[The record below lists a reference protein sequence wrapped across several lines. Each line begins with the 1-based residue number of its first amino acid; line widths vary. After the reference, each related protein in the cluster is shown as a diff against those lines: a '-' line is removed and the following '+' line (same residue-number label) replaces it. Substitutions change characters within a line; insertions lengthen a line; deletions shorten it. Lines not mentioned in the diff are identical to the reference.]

1 MSEELSNVQHN
12 LNADVDISFESGI
25 ESILR
30 FAEQVES
37 VNSVFSQLSFTA
49 ENLEDKIVRK
59 FNELGN
65 LLNDSKSIADVNEA
79 VAKKIQH
86 KINRYIS
93 QYVEN
98 LDFSPESVRLN
109 KQLLSKFN
117 KDFSDNIDK
126 FIRELEKGSVKLDN
140 KDIIFKL
147 NNYLNNLKNSVRDLY
162 SKIFNDEPNEKYIAQ
177 LEDVRKETLKKLAL
191 PKVADKLGDTLKQF
205 TQQVE
210 KLFDDVIAN
219 YKENLQSHTKNID
232 AGGGTVISK
241 TTLEKLQRRVKQA
254 ILDSLDIKFGT
265 KALNITIDKS
275 SFENIQKTIAEHF
288 NELIKNSKVQ
298 FELDNKDGVTVNTDP
313 AKKISKKVN
322 AKLKNLEKQLDE
334 LLEKILVETDEAQRI
349 ELGVKFVELNKE
361 IERLTAST
369 GEEVLRQA
377 DKAKKTPLASGN
389 IMQKFI
395 EKFSR
400 ELESLIDVS
409 KIEGLNTIKVKISA
423 LDKNFKGLDQN
434 LQSILADKET
444 GIDKE
449 IIVFKSNI
457 EELGK
462 NFENINALLKS
473 ANVVG
478 LRSSIESLINGL
490 NSLANDI
497 NSVST
502 QFYTDNNND
511 DRVVGNI
518 KKYKYAY
525 DNVEQSS
532 DKDSTEKLKYIEK
545 TYDELFKTY
554 IGLSS
559 TKIKKLNQED
569 TDTLHALKE
578 TTLFNYFNGVFEGS
592 TYDLIEEFKKIGKKV
607 NPALYSKPLKIDV
620 SVEALYKTIIDQ
632 INEIIVK
639 LTDILKNDI
648 GKLFND
654 ISEVVNENRDINSEL
669 VSKLNALNDI
679 VWDKFI
685 PNINTLSVQFNE
697 LSDLL
702 GSSNLNGLKQSVEN
716 FVTNLNRLNG
726 DLSINLPDVKSKD
739 LVEISTN
746 NNEYKDLRRVPTIK
760 NLISK
765 RRSRLEL
772 LEFMHNFY
780 HDDIDSVKQTLKS
793 LFNSRKELKKAIATF
808 KEDRFDDDLFGENEN
823 NFSEEDLNILDNYS
837 NLLERTE
844 EKIREQ
850 YKTLNNM
857 RKVQNIYGKKVF
869 NKMLTDPDYLKYLI
883 TKEKSKLDKIES
895 KYKLIQNRYKDIIAE
910 FFDADILKM
919 TEKEFLE
926 KRPFVT
932 GYLFHGG
939 ADLDDVNTYAGFR
952 HIEGKGFYTTNSYNI
967 AKKYALNADGVVNYI
982 KDLSKNKFHFQEFAD
997 KKFWETVF
1005 SEINYSFPELSFEDY
1020 LSFIK
1025 KKAYL
1030 FNKSYHNN
1038 ELVKTFKGKRV
1049 ATNEFMYKTLA
1060 EYLKSKGVVSSSE
1073 QGEGESIIE
1082 AVLSKLG
1089 VDTQVHFENGEYV
1102 VNTFRNKESL
1112 KVVRPEDVYKEKIIE
1127 GIKAGKVIPKHVL
1140 DQNKEF
1146 QELYEKY
1153 AYLRELVD
1161 NNLKRVYS
1169 VAPKYQTGLGEKQE
1183 FFSDFSKALDYLAEV
1198 KLHHKLPYTIK
1209 YADLPIESLMQGFYS
1224 SERGEFILSDY
1235 VDLIKF
1241 KPLDLNLFDVNLPKS
1256 LDNIIDVT
1264 SRFNYSKW
1272 IPVLEKVLEKRKKLA
1287 DQHFTNFLKSYKDK
1301 FVDSDFKEKV
1311 NAFLQGKSSIEDI
1324 KMDLSHY
1331 ILFRDDGHILKDF
1344 EYNKYIEQ
1352 GNKADLTQERLD
1364 YFKHLEKELGAYIP
1378 SSKGNKPTQLIKG
1391 IEIDSAAL
1399 NKINVLIEITKN
1411 IPNLIELLGNNFK
1424 IVEANLQNALDT
1436 KAKGL
1441 DVHIGNLP
1449 AIILELGKN
1458 FGGITTSLQKLDVG
1472 VVQTAIDAFENTLKK
1487 LNEIKVKNQIN
1498 VNIDNI
1504 IENLNKNL
1512 KELQQQLR
1520 NSDNGITAARLI
1532 VDGINQKIEQFVKS
1546 LIALSAKI
1554 VNVDTATLSIK
1565 LTPEQ
1570 LQSLEAQLEG
1580 VNIVNVNEISGP
1592 INTALKNLLGN
1603 AGKIIESQLSNIM
1616 NQEDIKIPKLQTKK
1630 IVSQLTTL
1638 VNTFMTGYVNA
1649 VAENSLIYKPLEI
1662 KTKDLPQ
1669 SIKNALA
1676 KKAGVSLE
1684 DYLKRTPTIGGATVL
1699 AETLEQNMGAL
1710 SAKLH
1715 EAAMNNENRLFSEY
1729 KNAIK
1734 GIKVKVDTSPVEYF
1748 TNNITS
1754 IQQEIIAKIKEIM
1767 RVQFSE
1773 INKQIKELKAVP
1785 VGFNYVPKNIPSTIP
1800 VKTATVQSYGAKV
1813 NIPRGTVN
1821 IPVPYRVGDDLDF
1834 TTIYQKAGGLGSH
1847 VNNRT
1852 LLNSILNTMRYIL
1865 AGSLLKGPYAYL
1877 YQGWESAKDFEAS
1890 LVKAQINLSGS
1901 NEELF
1906 RDFART
1912 RIEKAVELGVTNALS
1927 HLKGITDTEAMV
1939 DAEVAFLKKYV
1950 TEDVRKD
1957 LQNISL
1963 RYIISQ
1969 AQLGQM
1975 FEIASRSTTDPFE
1988 ARAITETAARLFAA
2002 EPGVGSP
2009 EEIADALQASIVQ
2022 MGMTGFDT
2030 KRLSEIFFNISTNFR
2045 VSTKDLLKFTAT
2057 AGAVMSDELKNYQTE
2072 ELAKLKQEIESA
2084 TGSRRKELEERYKQV
2099 KLDTDIAL
2107 TGLIGALITEGSN
2120 KTGTEAARMMIQFFN
2135 SLNTPETRKLLEDI
2149 AGSNPKYASILP
2161 YKYTPNQ
2168 EGLPFT
2174 EKTSGIESFFT
2185 ILKLAN
2191 EMESQGDA
2199 RLAGEMLRKV
2209 FGRYTGAGKAVD
2221 KMIEIIMQRFPE
2233 YRKEGKDP
2241 VQGIIEDFKK
2251 NSDLFMEEA
2260 IAKNNMTLAKRT
2272 ERAAVTWEAAMSNVF
2287 MEFKDDIS
2295 FAMDAITN
2303 ILRIIRDNADF
2314 VAGLI
2319 KNLINILIGAGVR
2332 HYGGKLFD
2340 KINANVLASERD
2352 LLVEPWKQKIK
2363 EDIKQRAEMQKDL
2376 LNYDEKLSKAVNVYE
2391 SARQAY
2397 FNLTGVNLGDVDE
2410 KNQPQFTN
2418 KSVREIL
2425 NTSDDAVE
2433 RALLALYS
2441 SQIDSE
2447 KASRYTIEGNNIGFN
2462 MYDAKILSKFAE
2474 KLKSGNKLSP
2484 DEIRKAR
2491 QRLLKYS
2498 GQLSE
2503 FGPELFDSDTD
2514 IALVTGQSTGDG
2526 GIIGRLKAKAS
2537 MLEENLQMFKND
2549 NILLNV
2555 VGGSISGILPRSKE
2569 ELLTRANKY
2578 IQSLESLVDEDDDI
2592 AMLKQ
2597 LLDNEQEDSKEYAK
2611 LVEDINKRRSQVET
2625 SLGIPRLKEA
2635 LEAYKSSEIDFE
2647 SVANTIK
2654 EFEDN
2659 LQKIKSGIPVNRVEA
2674 ESEEQENL
2682 LRLKALREAYVTLYG
2697 EDATNDKKLNNINQ
2711 RISMSQRR
2719 LEKIKS
2725 GQFTNS
2731 EIEQLVDQLNGMKQ
2745 FNVTPENY
2753 GDMVETLNQIKAAVA
2768 VYEDEAEKIL
2778 NKATRA
2784 ASTISELSLGKG
2796 KHVNKLAELDTAIAE
2811 SHNVVKNIIEA
2822 YSNMGAAPRIE
2833 KGKSTIGGLKDT
2845 KLLKTI
2851 DNLKQGYIKTIA
2863 EMVPV
2868 STNAFIDAV
2877 NSLTDR
2883 MFNKK
2888 ILGKLDEEQVE
2899 KAILKAMGGD
2909 YTEADKLFGEK
2920 SKDIVLGYEEINTG
2934 ISNAKKLVDN
2944 LSKQKQIIQEISK
2957 LRESDE
2963 LKNYKDYITDKGEI
2977 YEEKFYSDKIPGY
2990 SLDKSDDE
2998 NIKKQTQILKSELDS
3013 IGKTQAG
3020 QKLLELRKQLNNL
3033 TGEADALANASRR
3046 AAQGQAQLS
3055 DATKRL
3061 VTEHELGVTKDSEF
3075 IEALKKEQGSKQQS
3089 PMQLAL
3095 GSLVGSVASI
3105 AGNIALSWVIGAV
3118 TTFSAGRLAQ
3128 LFESRATTAQL
3139 RYERASDI
3147 AQRVDEIER
3156 LKGTSDGGWDLNLK
3170 KSRLG
3175 WDMILNNIPF
3185 VSDLILGK
3193 RKISEEQMSKII
3205 GGKQSRV
3212 EALAELKKQAL
3223 EEEYLSEKTFDAVNT
3238 EIFKKL
3244 NEAIRGSNNAAMTSE
3259 ARLYSVE
3266 TWIDFAMNKLV
3277 GPEERDINY
3286 ESLIKKLELRSKGI
3300 RDTSQEMIDIEVQT
3314 AKKLADLYEKGAA
3327 FIKAKMEI
3335 MEKEAGEL
3343 GIDVNT
3349 EAYLK
3354 LKENYLILKEKAAQ
3368 AQSIVSDVFS
3378 QLNRLFADIEADLS
3392 NALIGIDIA
3401 DISSKIQR
3409 WRSGIPEYS
3418 GVAINQQISVLQSR
3432 VSEYKKAEEEE
3443 RQKLARL
3450 KDDEKNSGMY
3460 KDLETKYKSTV
3471 EKRKQAEYDLVVAMQ
3486 QLPISSAETLMNM
3499 AAATADVEARIAL
3512 AKAQLKGLGEDSLYA
3527 RLMQKQ
3533 RLEKI
3538 NEAYGSMIAAL
3549 NEQYNKKQGDYQKIW
3564 IEMKELEAKQL
3575 ENLVAIKKLNENK
3588 ISFNLP
3594 DGLRVMTYND
3604 YLQSTGNERSFTSQ
3618 FKAFNL
3624 NINFG
3629 DVTVRSDNDIRNI
3642 VRNITN
3648 QVPIVYK
3655 NGLRIR

>member
-1 MSEELSNVQHN
+1 MAEELNNVQHN

-30 FAEQVES
+30 FAEQIES

-65 LLNDSKSIADVNEA
+65 LLNDSKPIADVNEA

-93 QYVEN
+93 QYVDN
-98 LDFSPESVRLN
+98 LSFSTETSRLN
-109 KQLLSKFN
+109 KQPFDEFN
-117 KDFSDNIDK
+117 KNFTNSIDK
-126 FIRELEKGSVKLDN
+126 FIREINTKLSTGLIKSAN
-140 KDIIFKL
+140 KEDVLNFIRKL
-147 NNYLNNLKNSVRDLY
+147 ISLRDTTSNLYK
-162 SKIFNDEPNEKYIAQ
+162 KIFNAVPSEERLVQ
-177 LEDVRKETLKKLAL
+177 LENIRAGIFKEL
-191 PKVADKLGDTLKQF
+191 DTLEGIDKFGSTFKQF
-205 TQQVE
+205 KQQITD
-210 KLFDDVIAN
+210 LFNGIISKYEQV
-219 YKENLQSHTKNID
+219 LQSQTKGVSVGD
-232 AGGGTVISK
+232 ETVISK
-241 TTLEKLQRRVKQA
+241 TALNKLRSKIKQA
-254 ILDSLDIKFGT
+254 ILDSLDVKFGT
-265 KALNITIDKS
+265 NALSITIDKS
-275 SFENIQKTIAEHF
+275 SVGEIQKVIAEHF
-288 NELIKNSKVQ
+288 NEMIKKGDIQIDTDDTDIDKNRKDIEARIKEYDENIAKIREKLNKKLMARADALASGDPLDMMAYEDKSFKVEIRKLKDDLTKQEAERKKLVDNLSTVQSNVLFITNENLKKYWATIQNKFAELLSETTLKGLDDLEPIKVDKIKQVINQLSETINKSFEGLKIDKETLNKIPELGKSIEKFNTSISDIISLLSDLGNNFASKPTADFKKSLTKVNDALVGVKQ
-298 FELDNKDGVTVNTDP
+298 QIDNYVIDYINKIIPENLFADGVTVNTDP
-313 AKKISKKVN
+313 AKKINKKAS

-334 LLEKILVETDEAQRI
+334 LLEKIPVETDEAQRI
-349 ELGVKFVELNKE
+349 ELGVKLVELNKE

-369 GEEVLRQA
+369 GEKVLQQV
-377 DKAKKTPLASGN
+377 DKVRKEPLISQN
-389 IMQKFI
+389 LIQKFV
-395 EKFSR
+395 EKFSQ

-409 KIEGLNTIKVKISA
+409 KIDGLNTIKEKIAA
-423 LDKNFKGLDQN
+423 LDKNFKELDQN
-434 LQSILADKET
+434 LKSILTEKEV

-449 IIVFKSNI
+449 IVVFKSNI

-473 ANVVG
+473 ADVG
-478 LRSSIESLINGL
+478 GLKSAIESLINGL
-490 NSLANDI
+490 NSLAKDI
-497 NSVST
+497 NAISAQVYVEDRS
-502 QFYTDNNND
+502 D
-511 DRVVGNI
+511 DRIVRDI
-518 KKYKYAY
+518 KNYKYAFDAY
-525 DNVEQSS
+525 ELKPDEDPAQKFRYMENAYKVLFDRYIALSKYEIN
-532 DKDSTEKLKYIEK
+532 KLSPESVF
-545 TYDELFKTY
+545 DLRE
-554 IGLSS
+554 
-559 TKIKKLNQED
+559 
-569 TDTLHALKE
+569 LKE
-578 TTLFNYFNGVFEGS
+578 TVLYKYFNNTFEGS
-592 TYDLIEEFKKIGKKV
+592 TYDLIERFKDIGKKL
-607 NPALYSKPLKIDV
+607 NPALYDETLKIDV
-620 SVEALYKTIIDQ
+620 PVESLYKTITTQ
-632 INEIIVK
+632 INEIVAR
-639 LTDILKNDI
+639 LTDILKNEVEKISTDSEKLLSISKSQDI
-648 GKLFND
+648 DNAVKAINDKIAQLSNSISSEFISDIDNLIIEFNK
-654 ISEVVNENRDINSEL
+654 I
-669 VSKLNALNDI
+669 
-679 VWDKFI
+679 
-685 PNINTLSVQFNE
+685 
-697 LSDLL
+697 SDLL
-702 GSSNLNGLKQSVEN
+702 GTANVKGLYDAVNN
-716 FVTNLNRLNG
+716 FVQAVNQLTGEVNTVPIAGKYDDLKIQGVKKGSFEVWHNTWNLDTLEKTNGGFKFTQKDSPISTAVSPEEAYFAPAIDVPDGPKAILHGKFEGNYIDFLEDKEAAKVINQLWSSILREAGYDDKSFLEQKQETKSALYLKMLNTLRSKGIDALKNFSIHHVNAEERFISPG
-726 DLSINLPDVKSKD
+726 ELQILRADSLSDFSVFHSLDLGNITEKNLLEKIKQKIVPSYMKGYINEDSVSY
-739 LVEISTN
+739 EIS
-746 NNEYKDLRRVPTIK
+746 KLVSD
-760 NLISK
+760 
-765 RRSRLEL
+765 
-772 LEFMHNFY
+772 
-780 HDDIDSVKQTLKS
+780 
-793 LFNSRKELKKAIATF
+793 
-808 KEDRFDDDLFGENEN
+808 
-823 NFSEEDLNILDNYS
+823 NFSELPAIQKIKQY
-837 NLLERTE
+837 LE
-844 EKIREQ
+844 K
-850 YKTLNNM
+850 
-857 RKVQNIYGKKVF
+857 G
-869 NKMLTDPDYLKYLI
+869 LKF
-883 TKEKSKLDKIES
+883 SD
-895 KYKLIQNRYKDIIAE
+895 
-910 FFDADILKM
+910 
-919 TEKEFLE
+919 TEKNL
-926 KRPFVT
+926 R
-932 GYLFHGG
+932 
-939 ADLDDVNTYAGFR
+939 A
-952 HIEGKGFYTTNSYNI
+952 YTSAEATMI
-967 AKKYALNADGVVNYI
+967 DRLQKK
-982 KDLSKNKFHFQEFAD
+982 
-997 KKFWETVF
+997 T
-1005 SEINYSFPELSFEDY
+1005 DY
-1020 LSFIK
+1020 
-1025 KKAYL
+1025 
-1030 FNKSYHNN
+1030 
-1038 ELVKTFKGKRV
+1038 
-1049 ATNEFMYKTLA
+1049 
-1060 EYLKSKGVVSSSE
+1060 
-1073 QGEGESIIE
+1073 
-1082 AVLSKLG
+1082 
-1089 VDTQVHFENGEYV
+1089 
-1102 VNTFRNKESL
+1102 
-1112 KVVRPEDVYKEKIIE
+1112 
-1127 GIKAGKVIPKHVL
+1127 
-1140 DQNKEF
+1140 
-1146 QELYEKY
+1146 
-1153 AYLRELVD
+1153 
-1161 NNLKRVYS
+1161 
-1169 VAPKYQTGLGEKQE
+1169 
-1183 FFSDFSKALDYLAEV
+1183 
-1198 KLHHKLPYTIK
+1198 
-1209 YADLPIESLMQGFYS
+1209 
-1224 SERGEFILSDY
+1224 
-1235 VDLIKF
+1235 
-1241 KPLDLNLFDVNLPKS
+1241 
-1256 LDNIIDVT
+1256 
-1264 SRFNYSKW
+1264 
-1272 IPVLEKVLEKRKKLA
+1272 
-1287 DQHFTNFLKSYKDK
+1287 
-1301 FVDSDFKEKV
+1301 
-1311 NAFLQGKSSIEDI
+1311 
-1324 KMDLSHY
+1324 
-1331 ILFRDDGHILKDF
+1331 
-1344 EYNKYIEQ
+1344 
-1352 GNKADLTQERLD
+1352 
-1364 YFKHLEKELGAYIP
+1364 
-1378 SSKGNKPTQLIKG
+1378 LIKG
-1391 IEIDSAAL
+1391 IDLESTNTRVPKKLSAETIAAL
-1399 NKINVLIEITKN
+1399 QGKLDNVKQEIKGIPLNETIANIAQKINF
-1411 IPNLIELLGNNFK
+1411 LGDNFK
-1424 IVEANLQNALDT
+1424 VIETNLQKALNI
-1436 KAKGL
+1436 KSKGL
-1441 DVHIGNLP
+1441 DVHVSNLP
-1449 AIILELGKN
+1449 AIIQELGRN
-1458 FGGITTSLQKLDVG
+1458 FEKITASLQSLSLENIQVAVNNFAKTLQKFEGAYSKKVG
-1472 VVQTAIDAFENTLKK
+1472 
-1487 LNEIKVKNQIN
+1487 N
-1498 VNIDNI
+1498 VDISGN
-1504 IENLNKNL
+1504 IENLNKSL
-1512 KELQQQLR
+1512 RELQQEIR

-3105 AGNIALSWVIGAV
+3105 AGNIALNWVIGEV
-3118 TTFSAGRLAQ
+3118 TTFAAGRLAQ
-3128 LFESRATTAQL
+3128 LFESRATTARL

-3244 NEAIRGSNNAAMTSE
+3244 NEAVRGSNNAAIKRE
-3259 ARLYSVE
+3259 AELYDTE
-3266 TWIDFAMNKLV
+3266 TWIDFAMNRLV

-3286 ESLIKKLELRSKGI
+3286 ESLIKKLELRSKGF
-3300 RDTSQEMIDIEVQT
+3300 RDTSQEMINIEVQT

-3335 MEKEAGEL
+3335 MEKNAEEL
-3343 GIDVNT
+3343 GTDVNT

-3354 LKENYLILKEKAAQ
+3354 LKENYLTLKEKAAQ

-3378 QLNRLFADIEADLS
+3378 QINRLFADIEADLS

-3629 DVTVRSDNDIRNI
+3629 DVTVRSDNDIKNI
-3642 VRNITN
+3642 VRSITN